1 MVESSAWGR
10 GESSAHEASAA
21 GRLPQ
26 RKAVA
31 GFARKRVGVGSC
43 VFALLVLSV
52 ALLACKNKKA
62 DGTCTSDAECTAGQ
76 SCIGGVCAVPA
87 APVVPPEPTPAA
99 SAPSVEATPTKQCAL
114 IAISLSGPA
123 GTASIG
129 RECDVEVIDDGAT
142 LKSDCSMASFFT
154 PKGGG
159 AARQLKGG
167 RFSFDLK
174 RRSEEDG
181 KIKYGGTA
189 RESGVTRTVFLTF
202 TQKYDF
208 ANGQLN
214 AGANRYTL
222 TFRPCKKK

>member
-1 MVESSAWGR
+1 MLGKSTKGLGNDGAAQLQGKGGSRPDSLKVTAGKRSAWG
-10 GESSAHEASAA
+10 GA
-21 GRLPQ
+21 L
-26 RKAVA
+26 VA
-31 GFARKRVGVGSC
+31 L
-43 VFALLVLSV
+43 ALLSV

-62 DGTCTSDAECTAGQ
+62 GGGCTSDTECSPGQ
-76 SCIGGVCAVPA
+76 SCVSGACVTPA
-87 APVVPPEPTPAA
+87 APVLPPEPTPATTA
-99 SAPSVEATPTKQCAL
+99 SAKPEETKQCAL
-114 IAISLSGPA
+114 IAISISGPA
-123 GTASIG
+123 GSASIG

-142 LKSDCSMASFFT
+142 LKSDCSMASHFT

-189 RESGVTRTVFLTF
+189 REAGVTRTVFLTF

>member
-1 MVESSAWGR
+1 ML
-10 GESSAHEASAA
+10 GESTKGLGNQGAAQPQGKGDSLPDLPRVAS
-21 GRLPQ
+21 G
-26 RKAVA
+26 KHSTWS
-31 GFARKRVGVGSC
+31 G
-43 VFALLVLSV
+43 ALLALALLSV

-62 DGTCTSDAECTAGQ
+62 GGGCTSDAECTPGQ
-76 SCIGGVCAVPA
+76 NCVSGGCVTPA
-87 APVVPPEPTPAA
+87 APVLPPEPTPATIA
-99 SAPSVEATPTKQCAL
+99 SAKPEETKQCAL
-114 IAISLSGPA
+114 IAISISGPA
-123 GTASIG
+123 GSASIG
-129 RECDVEVIDDGAT
+129 RECDVEVIDDGET

-189 RESGVTRTVFLTF
+189 SESGVTRTVFLTF
-202 TQKYDF
+202 TKKYDF